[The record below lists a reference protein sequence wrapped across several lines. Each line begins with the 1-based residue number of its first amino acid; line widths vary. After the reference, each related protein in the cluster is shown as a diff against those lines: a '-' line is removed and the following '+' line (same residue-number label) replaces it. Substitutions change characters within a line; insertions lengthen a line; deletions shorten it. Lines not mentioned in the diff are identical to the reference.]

1 MRDALRMIVNLCR
14 VIENIVTSA
23 IGAVGFPRMTDRQ
36 VNHGMSQRTT
46 AAVAPDGRRLNVNDF
61 GWLHVGRSYI
71 SKESLGL
78 FYRIPSAARLD

>member
-1 MRDALRMIVNLCR
+1 MILNLCG
-14 VIENIVTSA
+14 VIEDITSSA
-23 IGAVGFPRMTDRQ
+23 VWAVGFPRMANRQ
-36 VNHGMSQRTT
+36 VNHGMSQGTT